1 MSKKSF
7 FSDVTTKRR
16 KTTGSVLPAKAKIQC
31 FRVGGQVT
39 SRIFQRR
46 MSFCSPLLSGFVL
59 PTIIFWTIFFT
70 FAGCA
75 PKTTTMAEPL
85 LRARV
90 LEAELEMSDNAQAAF
105 AYLRAQELERTGDV
119 DGARQSLRSAL
130 AMDPTPFLGMELANF
145 YWREGRTA
153 DAREALKQTLALFPD
168 QRELHGALVNAYLAD
183 NMVDEAITTM
193 DAYLRD
199 HPDDISMRQ
208 DLAALLLQYSRYS
221 HAADILMI
229 VPEQKHTPELRLLL
243 ARSKAG
249 LGLTRQAMEL
259 LTMVLKEQPDFID
272 ALTELAYLQESEGD
286 FVQAEKSY
294 QRILDQR
301 QDSEDILLRLVQL
314 NVKLNQPD
322 KALAY
327 ALVLIDREQFLLE
340 AILIFLKEDLFNQAQ
355 TLLKHIPEEDGPPEA
370 DFYRALAAYD
380 GDRDAEQALAYLGR
394 IPEDHA
400 NYARALSFQGYLL
413 LQLNRYQDALDLAR
427 DGQMRFAN
435 MSDFLLLEAE
445 VLLAQNQ
452 QNQASALLD
461 QARRQWPSDTEI
473 LYRLGFLQEQL
484 GQRGQALKT
493 MEEVIAL
500 EPDHA
505 DALNFIGYTLAE
517 EGRDLE
523 RALVLVESALRLKP
537 GSAHIIDS
545 LAWVHYK
552 LKNLDE
558 AWKQIQTAVD
568 ILADDPTIWEHFG
581 DIAQALGK
589 VDHAKKGYRNALKCE
604 TRHEEAVRRKLD
616 AL

>member
-1 MSKKSF
+1 MFKKS
-7 FSDVTTKRR
+7 
-16 KTTGSVLPAKAKIQC
+16 
-31 FRVGGQVT
+31 
-39 SRIFQRR
+39 
-46 MSFCSPLLSGFVL
+46 LLSGFVL
-59 PTIIFWTIFFT
+59 PTIIFWTIFLAFT
-70 FAGCA
+70 GCA

-105 AYLRAQELERTGDV
+105 AYLLAQELERTGDV
-119 DGARQSLRSAL
+119 DGARQALRSAL
-130 AMDPTPFLGMELANF
+130 AMDPAPFLGMELANS

-199 HPDDISMRQ
+199 HPDDIAMRQ

-229 VPEQKHTPELRLLL
+229 VPEQERTPELRLLL

-259 LTMVLKEQPDFID
+259 LTLVLQEQPDFID

-294 QRILDQR
+294 QRILDLR
-301 QDSEDILLRLVQL
+301 EDSEDILLRLVQL

-327 ALVLIDREQFLLE
+327 ALVLVDREQFLLE
-340 AILIFLKEDLFNQAQ
+340 AVLIFLREDLFTQAKE
-355 TLLKHIPEEDGPPEA
+355 LLKHIPEEDGPPEA

-394 IPEDHA
+394 IPEDHTH
-400 NYARALSFQGYLL
+400 YARALSFQGYLL

-427 DGQMRFAN
+427 NGQARFEN

-445 VLLAQNQ
+445 VLVAQNQ
-452 QNQASALLD
+452 RDQASALLD
-461 QARRQWPSDTEI
+461 RARRQWPSDTEI

-484 GQRGQALKT
+484 GQRGQALET

-505 DALNFIGYTLAE
+505 EALNFIGYTLAE

-568 ILADDPTIWEHFG
+568 ILADDPTIWEHYG

-589 VDHAKKGYRNALKCE
+589 VDHAKKGYRNALKRE
-604 TRHEEAVRRKLD
+604 TRHGDAVRRKLD